1 MYLFACDQAS
11 FDYTAFRT
19 SSVCAE
25 GFEMF
30 KVALAA
36 IVSLLFALQPVNAAG
51 AGAGAGAGAAAESKK
66 SKAAKK
72 KLVKKKRATGRKAV
86 RGKRQ
91 DLAHAIADDN
101 RQRMVRR
108 VEMVRGKRKVTYHV
122 VRRAGAAAGAAAVV
136 DPRTFG
142 DAAGLR
148 ATPDS
153 LSLRSNV
160 AFVLDQ
166 NSSEVL
172 FEKNA
177 NIALPIASITKLMT
191 GLVVVQAGQDLNE
204 TLRISDA
211 DVDRHKY
218 SSSRLPV
225 GTRMTRREMLHI
237 SLMSSENRAAS
248 ALGRHY
254 PGGITAF
261 VAAMNAKARELG
273 MKDTHFV
280 DSSGLSSRN
289 VSSARDLA
297 RLVATAHGEAL
308 LREFSTTPN
317 SVVKASGRPM
327 RYANTNYLVA
337 LPDWNIGLQ
346 KTGFINEAG
355 RCLVMQAAIHGR
367 NVIMVFLDSKGK
379 MSRTA
384 DAGRVRRFL
393 EALAPSKLEVLA
405 PGTLSNAGDVPVMSA
420 ATATAPVL
428 H

>member
-1 MYLFACDQAS
+1 
-11 FDYTAFRT
+11 
-19 SSVCAE
+19 
-25 GFEMF
+25 MF

-51 AGAGAGAGAAAESKK
+51 AGAGATAESTSTSKK
-66 SKAAKK
+66 AQPAKK
-72 KLVKKKRATGRKAV
+72 KKAVKKKRAAGRKAAPA
-86 RGKRQ
+86 KRK
-91 DLAHAIADDN
+91 DLAQSIADDN

-122 VRRAGAAAGAAAVV
+122 VRRAGAGVAAAAAV

-177 NIALPIASITKLMT
+177 NVALPIASITKLMT
-191 GLVVVQAGQDLNE
+191 GLVVVQAGQDLDE
-204 TLRISDA
+204 VLRIADA

-254 PGGITAF
+254 PGGINAF

-273 MKDTHFV
+273 MKDTRFV

-297 RLVATAHGEAL
+297 RLVATAHGESL

-327 RYANTNYLVA
+327 RYSNTNYLVA

-393 EALAPSKLEVLA
+393 EALAPDKLEVLA
-405 PGTLSNAGDVPVMSA
+405 PGTLGNASDMPVMSA
-420 ATATAPVL
+420 ATRAAPAL

>member
-1 MYLFACDQAS
+1 
-11 FDYTAFRT
+11 
-19 SSVCAE
+19 
-25 GFEMF
+25 MF
-30 KVALAA
+30 KLALAA
-36 IVSLLFALQPVNAAG
+36 IVSLLFACQPVQATAAG
-51 AGAGAGAGAAAESKK
+51 AGAGASEGK
-66 SKAAKK
+66 SQVAKK
-72 KLVKKKRATGRKAV
+72 KQVRRSSGKAV
-86 RGKRQ
+86 RNKAARSEKMKKGGRKEQ
-91 DLAHAIADDN
+91 AQAIAGEK

-108 VEMVRGKRKVTYHV
+108 VEIVRGKRKVTYHM
-122 VRRAGAAAGAAAVV
+122 VRSTGGAARAAY
-136 DPRTFG
+136 DPRTVG

-148 ATPDS
+148 ATADP
-153 LSLRSNV
+153 LSLRSSV

-166 NSSEVL
+166 DSSEVL

-177 NIALPIASITKLMT
+177 SIALPIASITKLMT
-191 GLVVVQAGQDLNE
+191 GLVVVQARQDLDE
-204 TLRISDA
+204 ILRITDA

-225 GTRMTRREMLHI
+225 GTRMTRRELLHI
-237 SLMSSENRAAS
+237 ALMSSENRAAS

-254 PGGITAF
+254 PGGIEAF
-261 VAAMNAKARELG
+261 VAAMNAQARALG
-273 MKDTHFV
+273 MHDTRFV

-297 RLVATAHGEAL
+297 RLVASAYREPL
-308 LREFSTTPN
+308 LREYSTTPN

-355 RCLVMQAAIHGR
+355 RCLVMQTAIHGR
-367 NVIMVFLDSKGK
+367 SVIMVFLDSKGK

-393 EALAPSKLEVLA
+393 EALAPVEVLPAGTLGNASIAPVMRAAA
-405 PGTLSNAGDVPVMSA
+405 PGIQ
-420 ATATAPVL
+420 
-428 H
+428 

>member
-1 MYLFACDQAS
+1 
-11 FDYTAFRT
+11 
-19 SSVCAE
+19 
-25 GFEMF
+25 MF
-30 KVALAA
+30 KLALAA
-36 IVSLLFALQPVNAAG
+36 IVSLLFAFQSVHAAG
-51 AGAGAGAGAAAESKK
+51 AGAGAGAGTTQ
-66 SKAAKK
+66 AAKK
-72 KLVKKKRATGRKAV
+72 KQKKSSGARKPVRKKAVKKAARPQRK
-86 RGKRQ
+86 
-91 DLAHAIADDN
+91 DLAQAIADDN

-108 VEMVRGKRKVTYHV
+108 VEMVRGKRKVTYQV
-122 VRRAGAAAGAAAVV
+122 VRRAAPAAI
-136 DPRTFG
+136 DPRSLG

-148 ATPDS
+148 GTSDP

-177 NIALPIASITKLMT
+177 NVALPIASITKLMT
-191 GLVVVQAGQDLNE
+191 GLVVVKAGQDLDE
-204 TLRISDA
+204 VLRITDA

-225 GTRMTRREMLHI
+225 GTRMTRRELLHI
-237 SLMSSENRAAS
+237 ALMSSENRAAS
-248 ALGRHY
+248 ALGRNY
-254 PGGITAF
+254 PGGIGAF
-261 VAAMNAKARELG
+261 VAAMNAKADELG
-273 MKDTHFV
+273 MKDTRYV
-280 DSSGLSSRN
+280 DSSGLSSQN

-297 RLVATAHGEAL
+297 RLVSHAYGEPL
-308 LREFSTTPN
+308 LREYSTSPN
-317 SVVKASGRPM
+317 STVKASGRPM
-327 RYANTNYLVA
+327 RYSNTNYLVA

-393 EALAPSKLEVLA
+393 EALAPGKLNVLA
-405 PGTLSNAGDVPVMSA
+405 PGTLGESVGTPAIGTFSA
-420 ATATAPVL
+420 AAPAPAL